1 MLLMLRIG
9 IRELRQRA
17 SEYLRRVQQGETV
30 EVTDRGRP
38 VARIVPIRK
47 TRYEQ
52 MVEEGLVRPAK
63 GDLLELGP
71 PLPLPTGATPPSEI
85 VSRNRDE

>member
-1 MLLMLRIG
+1 MCNIVRIG

-17 SEYLRRVQQGETV
+17 SEYLRRVQAGEVV

-38 VARIVPIRK
+38 VARIVPIR
-47 TRYEQ
+47 TSRYEQ
-52 MVEEGLVRPAK
+52 MREEGLIRPAE

-71 PLPLPTGATPPSEI
+71 PLCRPAGTPPLSQI
-85 VSRNRDE
+85 VTRNRDE

>member
-1 MLLMLRIG
+1 MYNMLRIG

-17 SEYLRRVQQGETV
+17 SEYLKRVRDGEIV

-38 VARIVPIRK
+38 VARIVPIRT

-52 MVEEGLVRPAK
+52 MREEGLIRPAD

-71 PLPLPTGATPPSEI
+71 PLCRPDGTPPLSEI
-85 VSRNRDE
+85 VARNRDE